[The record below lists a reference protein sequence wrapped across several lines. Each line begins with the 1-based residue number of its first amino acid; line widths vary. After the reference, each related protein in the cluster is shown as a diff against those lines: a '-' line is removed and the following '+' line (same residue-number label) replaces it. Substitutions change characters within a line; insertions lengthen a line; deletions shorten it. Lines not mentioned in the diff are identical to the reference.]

1 LNQKIRRRCVGL
13 DFSVEPGAMFL
24 HFRVCKLSLE
34 FFTWVFLHSTKVQAL
49 EHELAGVKEDRKRL
63 EEGGSHNLTIIDEV
77 RNWGGTEKW
86 VRAVC
91 ARALL
96 CATLRGPAG
105 TLRSLQKPVQV
116 CSG

>member
-1 LNQKIRRRCVGL
+1 
-13 DFSVEPGAMFL
+13 MFL

-105 TLRSLQKPVQV
+105 TLSVAAEAGTGLFRVSVALHAAPARGLQPASWIV
-116 CSG
+116 